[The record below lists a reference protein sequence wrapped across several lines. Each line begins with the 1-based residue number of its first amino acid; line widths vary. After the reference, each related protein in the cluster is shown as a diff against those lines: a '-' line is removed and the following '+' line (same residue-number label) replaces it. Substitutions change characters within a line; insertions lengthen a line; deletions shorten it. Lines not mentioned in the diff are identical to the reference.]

1 MWISSCVGGT
11 LTRSVGRLDMQW
23 EQEGRG
29 RNRSSVLRLSERL
42 SRSHWRQ
49 GLYKRIQSREVCDII
64 KRVKIWYVCDGTFR
78 LSRVK
83 TFPPRSQVFI
93 SSDLNSIL
101 SLIRS
106 LVYRRRGVW
115 KKGKPLKIEV
125 RTSGL
130 LKTTFVT
137 RNLKLH
143 MVKIW

>member
-1 MWISSCVGGT
+1 MVRVWWYI
-11 LTRSVGRLDMQW
+11 QAI
-23 EQEGRG
+23 E
-29 RNRSSVLRLSERL
+29 SEN
-42 SRSHWRQ
+42 
-49 GLYKRIQSREVCDII
+49 
-64 KRVKIWYVCDGTFR
+64 
-78 LSRVK
+78 
-83 TFPPRSQVFI
+83 FPPRSQVFI